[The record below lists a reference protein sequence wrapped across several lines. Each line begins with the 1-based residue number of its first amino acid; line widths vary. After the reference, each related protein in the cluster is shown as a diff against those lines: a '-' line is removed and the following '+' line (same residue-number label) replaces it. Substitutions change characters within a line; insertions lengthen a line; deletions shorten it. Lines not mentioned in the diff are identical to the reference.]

1 MGPEV
6 VLRRRGDPPDRQDAD
21 MSSAAPFVV
30 DPARAEDHRER
41 TGHVVVA
48 GLRGIGLRTIEQL
61 ARSGREVVVVDDD
74 PDRRLVRTLA
84 DLGVSLV
91 AGDPR
96 SPAVLSSCGI
106 AGARA
111 LVCLQV
117 DELRT
122 METALVARDLR
133 PDLRVVVAMTNPEV
147 GRALSA
153 VTGVGTVLDPAA
165 LAAPSLV
172 EACVSRTRHTFDIEG
187 ERFVLARVPV
197 PAPPADPATTGRE
210 PTLDGAPMTLRRLFG
225 DLAPVAIARDATG
238 EVLICPG
245 RDEIVHL
252 ADRVSVVGPAEE
264 VAAITAPPPA
274 DEAEL
279 PLLRGARFRGGP
291 DGSGDDVDGRRVRHP
306 WRRFA
311 RTLVEGLRELDR
323 PLKLALAALAAAVVV
338 STATLRFGYREP
350 GTHLSWLQALYFTV
364 VTDATVGYGDY
375 SFRGQPWWLMT
386 FGIVDILAGAALAT
400 AVFALVT
407 NLLVSRRLAQALG
420 RQRVGALSGHIV
432 VFGLGGIGMR
442 VVEGLLAADRE
453 VVVVE
458 RDEDNRYL
466 ARVRALGVPVI
477 LADSTQRETGVL
489 VNLREAAAVAV
500 LTSNDL
506 TNIETGL
513 VIRDSLAER
522 WARVPVV
529 LRVFDRPLAQ
539 TVERHFAFRHVRSTS
554 ALAAPW
560 FVGAALGLE
569 ILDTF
574 YVERQPFLL
583 ARLPVAADGGLVG
596 MAMQDLGARLRV
608 LALRR
613 AGRLE
618 HPPRRDTRF
627 AAGDQAYLIGPYEE
641 LLQVLDRDQGSA

>member
-1 MGPEV
+1 MATAIE
-6 VLRRRGDPPDRQDAD
+6 LTE
-21 MSSAAPFVV
+21 SAARSGP
-30 DPARAEDHRER
+30 PAER
-41 TGHVVVA
+41 VGHVLVA

-61 ARSGREVVVVDDD
+61 ARSGRDVVVLDDD
-74 PDRRLVRTLA
+74 PDPRLVRTL
-84 DLGVSLV
+84 DELGVALV
-91 AGDPR
+91 VGDPR

-111 LVCLQV
+111 LLCLQA

-133 PDLRVVVAMTNPEV
+133 PDLRIVVALTNPEV

-153 VTGVGTVLDPAA
+153 VTGVGSVLDPAA

-172 EACVSRTRHTFDIEG
+172 EACVARTRHVLDVGG
-187 ERFVLARVPV
+187 EAFVLARVPV
-197 PAPPADPATTGRE
+197 PAVVTA
-210 PTLDGAPMTLRRLFG
+210 DGAPTTLRLLFG
-225 DLAPVAIARDATG
+225 DLAPVAIARQATG

-245 RDEIVHL
+245 RDEVVHPL
-252 ADRVSVVGPAEE
+252 DRVSVVGPAAA
-264 VAAITAPPPA
+264 VAAVTEPAPSA
-274 DEAEL
+274 EAEL

-291 DGSGDDVDGRRVRHP
+291 DGSGEEDLRPPRHR

-311 RTLVEGLRELDR
+311 RTVVEGLRELDR
-323 PLKLALAALAAAVVV
+323 PLRLALTALGAAVVV
-338 STATLRFGYREP
+338 STVTLRFGYR
-350 GTHLSWLQALYFTV
+350 GAGGRLSWLEALYFTV

-375 SFRGQPWWLMT
+375 SFRGQPWWLMG
-386 FGIVDILAGAALAT
+386 FGIIDILSGAALAT

-420 RQRVGALSGHIV
+420 RQRVGSLSGHIV
-432 VFGLGGIGMR
+432 VLGLGGIGMR

-458 RDEDNRYL
+458 RDEGNRYL

-477 LADSTQRETGVL
+477 VADATQRETGVL

-500 LTSNDL
+500 LTSDDL

-569 ILDTF
+569 VLDTF

-596 MAMQDLGARLRV
+596 MAMQELGARLRV
-608 LALRR
+608 LALSRD
-613 AGRLE
+613 GRLE

-627 AAGDQAYLIGPYEE
+627 AAGDEAYLIGPYEE
-641 LLQVLDRDQGSA
+641 LLQVLDHDRVAADGS

>member
-1 MGPEV
+1 
-6 VLRRRGDPPDRQDAD
+6 
-21 MSSAAPFVV
+21 MSSETRVVPRGVPAA
-30 DPARAEDHRER
+30 DRHEDRV
-41 TGHVVVA
+41 GHVVVA

-61 ARSGREVVVVDDD
+61 ARSGREVVVVDDE
-74 PDRRLVRTLA
+74 PPARLVRTLA
-84 DLGVSLV
+84 ELGVALV

-96 SPAVLSSCGI
+96 SPAVLSACGI

-153 VTGVGTVLDPAA
+153 VTGAGSVLDPAS

-172 EACVSRTRHTFDIEG
+172 EACVTRTRHTFEVAG
-187 ERFVLARVPV
+187 EAFVLARVPV
-197 PAPPADPATTGRE
+197 PAVAV
-210 PTLDGAPMTLRRLFG
+210 LDGAPTTLRLLFG

-245 RDEIVHL
+245 RDEVVYPS
-252 ADRVSVVGPAEE
+252 DRVSVVGPAAD
-264 VAAITAPPPA
+264 VAAITEPAPS

-291 DGSGDDVDGRRVRHP
+291 DGSGDDVDGRPVRHP
-306 WRRFA
+306 WRRGV

-323 PLKLALAALAAAVVV
+323 PLKLALGALAAAVVV
-338 STATLRFGYREP
+338 STTTLRFGYREP
-350 GTHLSWLQALYFTV
+350 GAHLSWLQALYFTV

-375 SFRGQPWWLMT
+375 SFRGQPWWLMS
-386 FGIVDILAGAALAT
+386 FGIIDIVAGAALAT

-442 VVEGLLAADRE
+442 VVEGLLAVGRE

-477 LADSTQRETGVL
+477 IADSTQRETGVL
-489 VNLREAAAVAV
+489 VNLRQAAAVAV
-500 LTSNDL
+500 LTSDDL

-522 WARVPVV
+522 WSRVPVV

-539 TVERHFAFRHVRSTS
+539 TVERNFAFRHVRSTS

-569 ILDTF
+569 VLDTF

-596 MAMQDLGARLRV
+596 MAMQELGARLRV
-608 LALRR
+608 LALSRD
-613 AGRLE
+613 GRLE

-627 AAGDQAYLIGPYEE
+627 AAGDEAYLIGPYEE
-641 LLQVLDRDQGSA
+641 LLQVLDHDQGTAAGS

>member
-1 MGPEV
+1 MATGIG
-6 VLRRRGDPPDRQDAD
+6 LAGSAT
-21 MSSAAPFVV
+21 AAP
-30 DPARAEDHRER
+30 DPER
-41 TGHVVVA
+41 IGHVLVA

-61 ARSGREVVVVDDD
+61 ARSGRDVVVLDDD
-74 PDRRLVRTLA
+74 PDPRLVRTL
-84 DLGVSLV
+84 DELGVALV
-91 AGDPR
+91 VGDPR
-96 SPAVLSSCGI
+96 SPAVLSACGI

-111 LVCLQV
+111 LLCLQV

-133 PDLRVVVAMTNPEV
+133 PDLRVVVALTNPEV

-153 VTGVGTVLDPAA
+153 VTGIGSVLDPAA

-172 EACVSRTRHTFDIEG
+172 EACVARTRHVFEVGG
-187 ERFVLARVPV
+187 EAFVLARAPV
-197 PAPPADPATTGRE
+197 PAVAVVDGV
-210 PTLDGAPMTLRRLFG
+210 PTTLRQLFG
-225 DLAPVAIARDATG
+225 DLAPVAIARHATG

-245 RDEIVHL
+245 RDEVVHPL
-252 ADRVSVVGPAEE
+252 DRVSVVGPAAE
-264 VAAITAPPPA
+264 VAAATEPPPSA
-274 DEAEL
+274 EAEL

-291 DGSGDDVDGRRVRHP
+291 DGSGDEDPRPPPHP
-306 WRRFA
+306 WRRLA
-311 RTLVEGLRELDR
+311 RTVVEGLRELDR
-323 PLKLALAALAAAVVV
+323 PLKLALAALGAAVIV
-338 STATLRFGYREP
+338 STVTLRYGYR
-350 GTHLSWLQALYFTV
+350 GAGGHLSWLESLYFTV

-375 SFRGQPWWLMT
+375 SFRGQPWWLMG
-386 FGIVDILAGAALAT
+386 FGIIDILSGAALAT

-420 RQRVGALSGHIV
+420 RQRVGSLSGHIV

-477 LADSTQRETGVL
+477 VADSTQRETGVL

-500 LTSNDL
+500 LTSDDL

-513 VIRDSLAER
+513 VVRDGLAER

-539 TVERHFAFRHVRSTS
+539 TIERHFDFRHVRSTS

-569 ILDTF
+569 VLDTF

-596 MAMQDLGARLRV
+596 MAMQELGARLRV
-608 LALRR
+608 LALSRD
-613 AGRLE
+613 GRLE

-641 LLQVLDRDQGSA
+641 LLQVLDHDQGAAEPSA